1 MLHLCSCDNLFEC
14 NLLHVWLKF
23 ITFIVCQI
31 ITFMVCQFITF
42 MVNVYYIYSWYYI
55 YVMGDTHS
63 GTSARDFND
72 TKYSRLLL
80 FTINGVICWI
90 TRSTKKST
98 SVQCTLCCTATSPQV
113 SSKPIDGLQSIPRES
128 NDKDHVG

>member
-1 MLHLCSCDNLFEC
+1 MLHLCSCDNSFEC
-14 NLLHVWLKF
+14 NLLHLRLKF
-23 ITFIVCQI
+23 ITFIVCQFITFMVCQI

-80 FTINGVICWI
+80 FTINGVICLLRI

-98 SVQCTLCCTATSPQV
+98 SVQCAAPLPAHKFLPN
-113 SSKPIDGLQSIPRES
+113 L
-128 NDKDHVG
+128 

>member
-23 ITFIVCQI
+23 IIFMVCQI

-80 FTINGVICWI
+80 FTINGVICLLRI

-98 SVQCTLCCTATSPQV
+98 SVQCAAP
-113 SSKPIDGLQSIPRES
+113 LQAHQPLSFFQTYRCFAINP
-128 NDKDHVG
+128 